1 MRKNQLLELLPV
13 IIIPKVAKYT
23 SNMLEEASAE
33 SEKMIDSILKYKR
46 SIYNKKLIIF
56 CWDCTCGRYANIK
69 LEIYSCDDL

>member
-46 SIYNKKLIIF
+46 SIRNSLYF
-56 CWDCTCGRYANIK
+56 V
-69 LEIYSCDDL
+69 EIVHVVDMQT

>member
-56 CWDCTCGRYANIK
+56 C
-69 LEIYSCDDL
+69 